1 MIESMTLELRPR
13 LQICNAFIHLNK
25 EVNLTAVKVKLSKE
39 NIEITIENKT
49 VIFLMKFIKLIPES
63 LSALDVTKNWI
74 CFRAQT
80 MSDPLLGSFKTQII
94 TNLTFNINSLNNSI
108 KNTELFNTGKCHIM
122 CTSCKN
128 ILSKDMYIKR
138 ILPVPDI
145 NCDPSE
151 WFCCKHNH
159 SSTNMYNLIPLES
172 DIFYGSFFFII
183 HANLFN
189 HNLKIE
195 ENVVICSRC
204 LHYLGKIHTDNSF
217 KLWNCS
223 VDYNSLSNSTIK
235 NATDPFND
243 FLLAIKTSMT
253 GILGEEIILQ
263 YFMGKETH
271 SLTIKPMDWH
281 LNLMI
286 EPKDI
291 LYNNIVALQRASVVK
306 VLYKYETNKNTP
318 DSVNKTYCE
327 VSFLVIKAG
336 LEHLLTSTKRFP
348 QVYRTA
354 IDYNVGYI
362 CLDNFMNNT

>member
-49 VIFLMKFIKLIPES
+49 VIFLMKFIKLIPDS

-74 CFRAQT
+74 CFR
-80 MSDPLLGSFKTQII
+80 
-94 TNLTFNINSLNNSI
+94 
-108 KNTELFNTGKCHIM
+108 KCHIM
-122 CTSCKN
+122 CTFCKN

-138 ILPVPDI
+138 ILPVPDM

-159 SSTNMYNLIPLES
+159 SKS

-183 HANLFN
+183 HASLFN
-189 HNLKIE
+189 HNLKVE
-195 ENVVICSRC
+195 ENVVICSKC

-291 LYNNIVALQRASVVK
+291 LCNNIVTLQRASVVK

-327 VSFLVIKAG
+327 AG

-362 CLDNFMNNT
+362 CLDNFIDNT